1 MFYKAKGPQGDIIEV
16 TSKTYRVL
24 YESRGYVLV
33 EEEPTIRENLK
44 VDEEVDSNKEN
55 TDGEDVSKKENTDEG
70 KSYED
75 MTVKELKSLLDE
87 REIPYKGNDKK
98 EKLIELIER

>member
-1 MFYKAKGPQGDIIEV
+1 MFYKAKGPKGDIIEV

-24 YESRGYVLV
+24 YESRGYVL
-33 EEEPTIRENLK
+33 IN
-44 VDEEVDSNKEN
+44 DEV
-55 TDGEDVSKKENTDEG
+55 VSKKENTDKE

-87 REIPYKGNDKK
+87 RKIPYKGNDKK
-98 EKLIELIER
+98 EKLIELIEG

>member
-1 MFYKAKGPQGDIIEV
+1 MFYKAKGPKGDIIEV

-55 TDGEDVSKKENTDEG
+55 TDEG

-98 EKLIELIER
+98 EKLIELIEG

>member
-1 MFYKAKGPQGDIIEV
+1 MFYKAKGPKGDIIEV

-24 YESRGYVLV
+24 YESRGYVL
-33 EEEPTIRENLK
+33 ID
-44 VDEEVDSNKEN
+44 DEV
-55 TDGEDVSKKENTDEG
+55 VSKKENTDKE

-87 REIPYKGNDKK
+87 RKIPYKGNDKK
-98 EKLIELIER
+98 EKLIELIEG

>member
-1 MFYKAKGPQGDIIEV
+1 MFYKAKGPKGDIIEV

-33 EEEPTIRENLK
+33 EEEPTIRKNLK
-44 VDEEVDSNKEN
+44 VDEAVDS
-55 TDGEDVSKKENTDEG
+55 KKGNNDDKKT
-70 KSYED
+70 YED
-75 MTVKELKSLLDE
+75 MSVKELKSLLDE

-98 EKLIELIER
+98 EKLIELIEG

>member
-1 MFYKAKGPQGDIIEV
+1 MFYKAKGPKGDIIEV

-24 YESRGYVLV
+24 YESRGYVLIDD
-33 EEEPTIRENLK
+33 EEATIKKNLK
-44 VDEEVDSNKEN
+44 VE
-55 TDGEDVSKKENTDEG
+55 

-87 REIPYKGNDKK
+87 RNIPYKGNDKK
-98 EKLIELIER
+98 EKLIELIEE

>member
-1 MFYKAKGPQGDIIEV
+1 MFYKAKGPKGDIIEV

-24 YESRGYVLV
+24 YESMGYVLV
-33 EEEPTIRENLK
+33 D
-44 VDEEVDSNKEN
+44 DEV
-55 TDGEDVSKKENTDEG
+55 VSKEGNTDE
-70 KSYED
+70 KKTYED

-98 EKLIELIER
+98 EKLIELIEG

>member
-1 MFYKAKGPQGDIIEV
+1 MFYKAKGPKGDIIDV

-33 EEEPTIRENLK
+33 
-44 VDEEVDSNKEN
+44 DD
-55 TDGEDVSKKENTDEG
+55 EDVSKKENADDE
-70 KSYED
+70 KDYED
-75 MTVKELKSLLDE
+75 MSVKELKSILDE

-98 EKLIELIER
+98 EKLIELIEG

>member
-1 MFYKAKGPQGDIIEV
+1 MFYKAKGPDGDVINV

-33 EEEPTIRENLK
+33 
-44 VDEEVDSNKEN
+44 DEEV
-55 TDGEDVSKKENTDEG
+55 VSKKENTDEE

-87 REIPYKGNDKK
+87 RKIPYKGNDKK

>member
-1 MFYKAKGPQGDIIEV
+1 MFYKAKSPKGDIIEV

-33 EEEPTIRENLK
+33 DDEEATIKENLK
-44 VDEEVDSNKEN
+44 VE
-55 TDGEDVSKKENTDEG
+55 

-87 REIPYKGNDKK
+87 RKIPYKGNDKK
-98 EKLIELIER
+98 EKLIELIEG

>member
-1 MFYKAKGPQGDIIEV
+1 MFYKAKGPKGDIIEV

-33 EEEPTIRENLK
+33 EDKEEPVIKENLK
-44 VDEEVDSNKEN
+44 TDEE
-55 TDGEDVSKKENTDEG
+55 

-75 MTVKELKSLLDE
+75 MSVKELKSLLDE

-98 EKLIELIER
+98 EKLIELIEE

>member
-1 MFYKAKGPQGDIIEV
+1 MFYKAKGPKGDIIDV

-33 EEEPTIRENLK
+33 EDKEEPVIKENLK
-44 VDEEVDSNKEN
+44 TDDEKP
-55 TDGEDVSKKENTDEG
+55 
-70 KSYED
+70 YED
-75 MTVKELKSLLDE
+75 MSVKELKSLLDE

-98 EKLIELIER
+98 EKLIELIEE

>member
-1 MFYKAKGPQGDIIEV
+1 MFYKAKGPKGDIIEV

-44 VDEEVDSNKEN
+44 VDKEVDSNKEN
-55 TDGEDVSKKENTDEG
+55 TDGEDVSKKENTDEE

-75 MTVKELKSLLDE
+75 MSVKELKSLLDE

-98 EKLIELIER
+98 EKLIELIEG

>member
-1 MFYKAKGPQGDIIEV
+1 MFYKAKGPKGDIIEV

-55 TDGEDVSKKENTDEG
+55 TDEG

-87 REIPYKGNDKK
+87 RKIPYKGNDKK
-98 EKLIELIER
+98 EKLIELIEG

>member
-1 MFYKAKGPQGDIIEV
+1 MFYKAKGPDGDVINV

-44 VDEEVDSNKEN
+44 VDEEVDSN
-55 TDGEDVSKKENTDEG
+55 KENTDEG

-98 EKLIELIER
+98 EKLIELIEG

>member
-1 MFYKAKGPQGDIIEV
+1 MFYKAKGPKGDIIEV

-44 VDEEVDSNKEN
+44 VDEAVDS
-55 TDGEDVSKKENTDEG
+55 KKGNNDDK

-98 EKLIELIER
+98 EKLIELIEG

>member
-1 MFYKAKGPQGDIIEV
+1 MFYKAKSPSGEIIDV

-33 EEEPTIRENLK
+33 DDEEATIRKNLK
-44 VDEEVDSNKEN
+44 VEKP
-55 TDGEDVSKKENTDEG
+55 
-70 KSYED
+70 YED

-87 REIPYKGNDKK
+87 KKIPYKANDKK
-98 EKLIELIER
+98 EDLIALIEE

>member
-1 MFYKAKGPQGDIIEV
+1 MFYKAKGPKGDIIEV

-33 EEEPTIRENLK
+33 DDEEATIRKNLK
-44 VDEEVDSNKEN
+44 VDEEV
-55 TDGEDVSKKENTDEG
+55 VSKKENTDD
-70 KSYED
+70 KKTYEN
-75 MTVKELKSLLDE
+75 MSVKELKSLLDE

-98 EKLIELIER
+98 EKLIELIEG